1 MKTLRT
7 LALSLAVTLGIAAT
21 AQAVAIPVFSDI
33 VVATT
38 WTAGNAYWV
47 QEPITVRAPLTIE
60 PGVTV
65 FVSAGFPINVENPGS
80 IIAQGTPEAHIYF
93 KPYGDPWGGLRFTN
107 SLDNML
113 TWVDIEHATAPGEV
127 IDPLYLNRGGGVRI
141 ADSYVQF
148 DHVTITQCNAS
159 AYGGGVYIAG
169 FNSNVSFTNSRIM
182 LNSAGANGGGLYV
195 AEGPS
200 VSLTRTLIHDNYA
213 TGGLGGGLYAT
224 GTGWVNLTNCTI
236 ARNNDV
242 SDYTSGGLYVKMGTN
257 VMLKNTIVYANTGTI
272 VNASD
277 PNTNLTVSYSDI
289 EGTIWPGDGNVNENP
304 WWANPAGGNFD
315 LTAGSPLIDQ
325 GDPQS
330 PYDPD
335 GTITDIGATYFPHEP
350 PPPVQQY
357 LQLPA
362 ATVPAGTS
370 GEFPITGTVVG
381 GENGTGVD
389 IAFAIDPA
397 AIASVSLVSTP
408 FPSKELNR
416 VDNTIYLGLAS
427 EASLSITDGVI
438 ATLSF
443 TAQTTAVRSG
453 TGLMFVPMETHV
465 NDQPV
470 TLIDGMFNV
479 PDNPPVWTVE
489 PQNAGVLE
497 NASLEFAIHAQ
508 DQDND
513 PITYSMSGLPE
524 PGPQGPNLDPATGA
538 FWWVPTYDQA
548 GVYTVTFTA
557 STMPGQPTKPAW
569 SGVDVSIQKTVTIT
583 VTNVDRPPYWLSEP
597 PAETNV
603 LETGSLSFTVS
614 AADNDLNE
622 VPVVAATGLP
632 AGATFVGG
640 IFSWVPDYDA
650 AAGSPY
656 TVTFTATSG
665 ADNLQI
671 TGQTSIVVTNV
682 NRNPVWVLTGAQSV
696 NEGAGLSFTVAATDQ
711 DAQTTLTYGA
721 LNLPDGA
728 TFGTVP
734 QQFSWTPTYSQSGSY
749 TVTFTVSDGEATEYM
764 PVEITVVDVDQAPQ
778 WTNEPTDR
786 SVPEAS
792 ALSFGMTA
800 TDPDGD
806 PIDYSADGLPSG
818 ASLDPG
824 SGNFYWVPGYNQA
837 GEYFVTFTATGVH
850 MAKPAGQVPGG
861 LSVSKQVKIT
871 VTNVDRAPYWTAA
884 PPPVASVNEMVTLS
898 FTITATDPDP
908 EDVATI
914 VYTATG
920 LPTGATLNPATG
932 VFSWTPTYA
941 QAGQYEVTFTATS
954 GPDNLKV
961 TGQTPIEVINVNRP
975 PVWTQTGPQAVNEN
989 ETLSFTV
996 IATDEDA
1003 GTTLAYGIVSMPT
1016 GANFTPSERLFTW
1029 KPDFEQAGDYTV
1041 TFQVTDGEAWVDMQ
1055 VPITVNNVNR
1065 APEWDATADQ
1075 EIAEGSLLSVPV
1087 SAHDP
1092 DGDQLEVTM
1101 VANPSGATLDGLW
1114 FQWTPGYDAAPGVY
1128 EVTLRA
1134 WDGAAEAFDT
1144 FLITVT
1150 NTNRPPEWSPVQPQA
1165 VAEGQLLAFQV
1176 SATDADGQ
1184 TLTYSATDLPS
1195 GATFDAPSRTFS
1207 WTPTILQSGF
1217 YSVTFNVFD
1226 GEATVSQ
1233 PVQIDVVNTPSLPV
1247 WNTMPTPDPVG
1258 ANLPV
1263 TFTVSATDP
1272 FSEGVFYGL
1281 GESPGSINPETG
1293 VFTWTPGYDA
1303 EGPFTIEVSA
1313 TNRDGTSWANVTVN
1327 VYSRYGDA
1335 TETDGITAADAAA
1348 VLQYSV
1354 KLPVEINM
1362 ILADVTGN
1370 EMVTAYDAALILH
1383 KLIINPDFR
1392 FPVQNQQA
1400 LMPKLVSGLPASLV
1414 WERVS
1419 GGWALRTTNTFGLM
1433 AGEFTLSLPGGA
1445 PVNVTGGD
1453 MVAFRQGGENL
1464 FVSVIG
1470 SSFADGTLFILQTDG
1485 GQPGI
1490 LSASLNEGAI
1500 PVAAAAPSAFAL
1512 EQNAPNPFNPS
1523 TTIRFALPEASHVNL
1538 VVYDVNGRAIRT
1550 LASGSFSAGMHSV
1563 VWDARDDG
1571 GREVASGT
1579 YLYRIVT
1586 DKGTFVKRMTLL
1598 K

>member
-357 LQLPA
+357 LQLPT

-443 TAQTTAVRSG
+443 TAQPTAVRSG

-513 PITYSMSGLPE
+513 PITYTMSGLPE
-524 PGPQGPNLDPATGA
+524 PGPQGPNLDLVTGA
-538 FWWVPTYDQA
+538 FSWTPTYDQA

-557 STMPGQPTKPAW
+557 STMPGQPHKPAW

-583 VTNVDRPPYWLSEP
+583 VTNVDR
-597 PAETNV
+597 
-603 LETGSLSFTVS
+603 
-614 AADNDLNE
+614 
-622 VPVVAATGLP
+622 
-632 AGATFVGG
+632 
-640 IFSWVPDYDA
+640 
-650 AAGSPY
+650 
-656 TVTFTATSG
+656 
-665 ADNLQI
+665 
-671 TGQTSIVVTNV
+671 
-682 NRNPVWVLTGAQSV
+682 
-696 NEGAGLSFTVAATDQ
+696 
-711 DAQTTLTYGA
+711 
-721 LNLPDGA
+721 
-728 TFGTVP
+728 
-734 QQFSWTPTYSQSGSY
+734 
-749 TVTFTVSDGEATEYM
+749 
-764 PVEITVVDVDQAPQ
+764 
-778 WTNEPTDR
+778 
-786 SVPEAS
+786 
-792 ALSFGMTA
+792 
-800 TDPDGD
+800 
-806 PIDYSADGLPSG
+806 
-818 ASLDPG
+818 
-824 SGNFYWVPGYNQA
+824 
-837 GEYFVTFTATGVH
+837 
-850 MAKPAGQVPGG
+850 
-861 LSVSKQVKIT
+861 
-871 VTNVDRAPYWTAA
+871 APYWTAA
-884 PPPVASVNEMVTLS
+884 PPENAYVNEGETLS
-898 FTITATDPDP
+898 FSIAASDPDP
-908 EDVATI
+908 EDVPGI
-914 VYTATG
+914 VYSGIGIPAS
-920 LPTGATLNPATG
+920 ATLNPQTG
-932 VFSWTPTYA
+932 EFSWTPTYTM
-941 QAGQYEVTFTATS
+941 AGQFGVIFTATS
-954 GPDNLKV
+954 GPAPGRQV
-961 TGQTPIEVINVNRP
+961 SGQSFINVINVNRAP
-975 PVWTQTGPQAVNEN
+975 EWTQTGPQTVNEGG
-989 ETLSFTV
+989 TLSFV
-996 IATDEDA
+996 VSASDA
-1003 GTTLAYGIVSMPT
+1003 DGQALNYAAYDVPYN
-1016 GANFTPSERLFTW
+1016 ANFNPGTRQFTFS
-1029 KPDFEQAGDYTV
+1029 PDFTQSGDYMV
-1041 TFQVTDGEAWVDMQ
+1041 TFRVTDGEAWVDMQ

-1247 WNTMPTPDPVG
+1247 WGTMPTVAPVG
-1258 ANLPV
+1258 AGLPV

-1281 GESPGSINPETG
+1281 GESPGSIDPTTG
-1293 VFTWTPGYDA
+1293 VFTWTPWYNE
-1303 EGPFTIEVSA
+1303 EGPITIEVSA

-1400 LMPKLVSGLPASLV
+1400 LSPKLVSGLPASLV
-1414 WERVS
+1414 WERVN
-1419 GGWALRTTNTFGLM
+1419 GGWALRATNTFGLM

-1453 MVAFRQGGENL
+1453 MVAFRQDGENL